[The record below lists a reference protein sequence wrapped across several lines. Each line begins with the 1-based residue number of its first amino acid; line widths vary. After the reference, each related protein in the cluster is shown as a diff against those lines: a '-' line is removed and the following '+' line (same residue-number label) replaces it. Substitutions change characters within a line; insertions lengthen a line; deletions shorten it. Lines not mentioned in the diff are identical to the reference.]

1 MNNSIDWNG
10 STGRLKLYEKHQLV
24 VSLRESLVR
33 YHKVILRMNYVFTLL
48 SLSSL
53 SHPFIP
59 KPTIFAKPAVGLV
72 VSDSLFTDEA
82 AENYIITFQWRIL
95 DKHFFF

>member
-1 MNNSIDWNG
+1 MFSPC
-10 STGRLKLYEKHQLV
+10 
-24 VSLRESLVR
+24 
-33 YHKVILRMNYVFTLL
+33 FL
-48 SLSSL
+48 SPL

-95 DKHFFF
+95 DKHFFFFKVSFERRSLNGLKKI